1 MEKMIGGYG
10 GNMKNWYAKLP
21 DWRMVLAWLML
32 SFVATVIYFFPVARL
47 IGAFAD

>member
-1 MEKMIGGYG
+1 
-10 GNMKNWYAKLP
+10 MKKWYAKLP

-47 IGAFAD
+47 VGVFAD